1 MQRDDKIWLVT
12 KEEEGWER
20 QAQIIQILKLDDR
33 KFKLEVIQMLKK
45 RDEEID
51 KKTKI
56 VCLFYNG

>member
-1 MQRDDKIWLVT
+1 MQRDHKIWLVT

-51 KKTKI
+51 KKK
-56 VCLFYNG
+56 